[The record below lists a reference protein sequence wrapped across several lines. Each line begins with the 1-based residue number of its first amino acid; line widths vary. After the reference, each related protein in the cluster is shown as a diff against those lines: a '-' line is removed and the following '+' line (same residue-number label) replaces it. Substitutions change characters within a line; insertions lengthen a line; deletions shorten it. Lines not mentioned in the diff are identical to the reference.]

1 MGMGKQQQLEM
12 KVISGSS
19 NNSRDEDLLLSY
31 KDMKNEQKAAA
42 EAARKVA
49 RQKAAQEKKDEHA
62 FFAALIVARNQIQRS
77 QLPATADLS
86 RSPVEIRGLLAN
98 ELASK
103 EGPSMDKTVCQLGSR
118 VSSSVFSQGNA
129 GSVVANDCVLSPKAA
144 KIAAGL
150 FLTVF
155 AATTIVF
162 LFSVCLPVGVI
173 ALVAALAGVCMYKMH
188 KEFRSQNLEHYKS
201 NTDMNGP
208 AFFCPPYQ

>member
-19 NNSRDEDLLLSY
+19 NNSGDEDLLLSS

-42 EAARKVA
+42 AAAVEAARKVA

-62 FFAALIVARNQIQRS
+62 LFAALIVARNQIQRS

-118 VSSSVFSQGNA
+118 VWPAQRDSN
-129 GSVVANDCVLSPKAA
+129 
-144 KIAAGL
+144 IAAMVVCSVL
-150 FLTVF
+150 
-155 AATTIVF
+155 ATA
-162 LFSVCLPVGVI
+162 VI
-173 ALVAALAGVCMYKMH
+173 AVLFTVCPPVAAIALAIAVSGICLYQLH
-188 KEFRSQNLEHYKS
+188 KKPLVQQGLGYNFS
-201 NTDMNGP
+201 P
-208 AFFCPPYQ
+208 